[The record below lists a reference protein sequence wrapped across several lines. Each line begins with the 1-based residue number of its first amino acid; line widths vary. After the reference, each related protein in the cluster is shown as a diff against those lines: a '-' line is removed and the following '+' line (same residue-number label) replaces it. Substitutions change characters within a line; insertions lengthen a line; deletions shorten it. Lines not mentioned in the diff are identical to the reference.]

1 MSSFVNRV
9 SLDRGLSRQSLDR
22 GVSRQNSGGSQRR
35 TGHEPTVTSSEP
47 SHSMSAIRFNNEGG
61 TGTSTNLPPPGVGGV
76 VSPGA
81 GLPPPLSLGFGN
93 DSMQQLR
100 PDGVKAKGTETDV
113 SNLLKKCG
121 MGLWKANNCELGD
134 RVNAPSKWFA
144 TIARYVREQIAT
156 MKANKITILAHSE
169 NKEIQVLFL
178 KKSHKVF
185 ILRESGKS
193 VLYEPDEIE
202 AVGVVPYNN
211 TDFLVKTMHV
221 NIFADKCTHAGAYL
235 VK

>member
-1 MSSFVNRV
+1 
-9 SLDRGLSRQSLDR
+9 
-22 GVSRQNSGGSQRR
+22 
-35 TGHEPTVTSSEP
+35 
-47 SHSMSAIRFNNEGG
+47 
-61 TGTSTNLPPPGVGGV
+61 
-76 VSPGA
+76 
-81 GLPPPLSLGFGN
+81 
-93 DSMQQLR
+93 
-100 PDGVKAKGTETDV
+100 
-113 SNLLKKCG
+113 
-121 MGLWKANNCELGD
+121 
-134 RVNAPSKWFA
+134 
-144 TIARYVREQIAT
+144 